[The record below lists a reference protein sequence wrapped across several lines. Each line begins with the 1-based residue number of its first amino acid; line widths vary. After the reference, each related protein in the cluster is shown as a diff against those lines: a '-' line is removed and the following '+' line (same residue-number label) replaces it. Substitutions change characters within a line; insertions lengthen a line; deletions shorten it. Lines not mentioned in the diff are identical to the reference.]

1 MKLTIIEH
9 EHWVVEYVVELKE
22 LIPDL
27 NEYGADQMDYYAGHL
42 TGLFLPRD
50 FFVHLCD
57 YWRECVR
64 IANEGGRCILNP
76 EGWDNKCFSLSV
88 RRGHVR
94 RLGGINYGY

>member
-1 MKLTIIEH
+1 MKLTVIEH

-27 NEYGADQMDYYAGHL
+27 NEYGADQMDYFAGHVK
-42 TGLFLPRD
+42 GLLLPRE
-50 FFVHLCD
+50 FFDSLCD

-76 EGWDNKCFSLSV
+76 YGLDNKFFTFV
-88 RRGHVR
+88 TRRGHIR
-94 RLGGINYGY
+94 RLGGINNGN